1 MKHWLKL
8 LFRILA
14 HSKSGLELHAF
25 PIFCSLCIYDTVVS
39 ELKTNWK
46 FRYLKIACFITV
58 KQNRPIFRSRDD
70 IFMSGFGH
78 VSFFAIRCENWNLQG
93 ATHLGTRK
101 LLHFLRT
108 QPLLALLEFFPG
120 FLYIVRWGESD
131 EKSLLRPFYGR
142 LDWAA
147 LGRCVVFCFRS
158 QQVPMLF
165 QKGWEFYGDLDDFL
179 AEKWVIAI
187 SA

>member
-58 KQNRPIFRSRDD
+58 KQNLPTIRSRDD

-78 VSFFAIRCENWNLQG
+78 VSFFAIRCEN
-93 ATHLGTRK
+93 
-101 LLHFLRT
+101 
-108 QPLLALLEFFPG
+108 
-120 FLYIVRWGESD
+120 
-131 EKSLLRPFYGR
+131 
-142 LDWAA
+142 
-147 LGRCVVFCFRS
+147 
-158 QQVPMLF
+158 
-165 QKGWEFYGDLDDFL
+165 
-179 AEKWVIAI
+179 
-187 SA
+187 

>member
-46 FRYLKIACFITV
+46 FRYLKIACFITSPM
-58 KQNRPIFRSRDD
+58 KLNLPIFWGKVD

-78 VSFFAIRCENWNLQG
+78 VSFFAIRCEN
-93 ATHLGTRK
+93 
-101 LLHFLRT
+101 
-108 QPLLALLEFFPG
+108 
-120 FLYIVRWGESD
+120 
-131 EKSLLRPFYGR
+131 
-142 LDWAA
+142 
-147 LGRCVVFCFRS
+147 
-158 QQVPMLF
+158 
-165 QKGWEFYGDLDDFL
+165 
-179 AEKWVIAI
+179 
-187 SA
+187 